1 MNKKKAI
8 RIINEQKEKIRNN
21 PELRNTQW
29 NFQTASYIKDIFGK
43 DSTEYSWISQFK
55 WTVTYVSVN
64 DETPSYVKSEIAS
77 KPKKAIQFLDNC
89 LDVIENKGVFK
100 EKKENWFS
108 GKKNWQIISV
118 LIGVGLFGF
127 GIGYW
132 VKEFELFS
140 IIYRKI
146 NP

>member
-55 WTVTYVSVN
+55 WVVTYVSIN

-89 LDVIENKGVFK
+89 LDIIENKGVFK

-108 GKKNWQIISV
+108 GKKNWQILSV
-118 LIGVGLFGF
+118 LVGVGLFGF